1 MCIRDRSPAVLP
13 VPPAGAGDA
22 LVQGTDEGMFDEGG
36 KTGRKQKRLEFR
48 GGEKEGRPAK
58 KARSVPSS
66 PSNVAAKTAAVEMVN
81 LQVKIKSSIRQF
93 QGAKDYSPALVK
105 TLEAYITALDS
116 AVHVGG
122 SESDKKTYGDTKRK
136 SYIDSLNRYK
146 KKFGIAVT
154 KLRQRW
160 V

>member
-1 MCIRDRSPAVLP
+1 MCIRDR
-13 VPPAGAGDA
+13 
-22 LVQGTDEGMFDEGG
+22 
-36 KTGRKQKRLEFR
+36 
-48 GGEKEGRPAK
+48 
-58 KARSVPSS
+58 
-66 PSNVAAKTAAVEMVN
+66 NVAAKTAAVEMVN
-81 LQVKIKSSIRQF
+81 LQVKIKSTIRQF
-93 QGAKDYSPALVK
+93 QGAKDYNPALVK

-136 SYIDSLNRYK
+136 SYINSVNRYK

>member
-1 MCIRDRSPAVLP
+1 M
-13 VPPAGAGDA
+13 PPAGAGDA
-22 LVQGTDEGMFDEGG
+22 LVQGTDEGMFDEGVKSG
-36 KTGRKQKRLEFR
+36 TKQKRLEFR
-48 GGEKEGRPAK
+48 EGEKEDRPAK

-66 PSNVAAKTAAVEMVN
+66 PSVVAGKTAAVEMVN
-81 LQVKIKSSIRQF
+81 LQVKIKSAITQF
-93 QGAKDYSPALVK
+93 QGAKDYNPSLVK
-105 TLEAYITALDS
+105 TVEAYITALDN

-136 SYIDSLNRYK
+136 SYINSLNRYK